1 MHHLIVRRVALLLV
15 GLLIV
20 AVILFGLLMS

>member
-20 AVILFGLLMS
+20 VMILFGLLMS